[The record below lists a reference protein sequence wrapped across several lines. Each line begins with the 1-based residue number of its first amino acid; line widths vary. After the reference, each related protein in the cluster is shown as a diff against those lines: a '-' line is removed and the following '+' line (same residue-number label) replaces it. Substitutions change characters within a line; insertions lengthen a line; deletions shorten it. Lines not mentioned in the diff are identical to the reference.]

1 MCAIKVT
8 IAVYHL
14 RLNPYAEAHAKLVYT
29 SNQAIEA
36 IWELLRIDGPVTETC
51 VVVVASTKPA
61 IVDHEFLNA
70 ELCSL
75 FSKERLVVLMDIE
88 TCRLPCVEQNRSPL
102 FT

>member
-14 RLNPYAEAHAKLVYT
+14 RLNPYAKTHAKLVYT
-29 SNQAIEA
+29 SDQAIKA

-51 VVVVASTKPA
+51 AVVVASTKPA
-61 IVDHEFLNA
+61 IVDHEYLNA

-75 FSKERLVVLMDIE
+75 FSKDRLVVLIDIE
-88 TCRLPCVEQNRSPL
+88 TRRLP
-102 FT
+102 